1 MVYGNCGS
9 ECSKTNR
16 QKCMSM
22 LRKNK
27 FCLSFENSY
36 CRDYISE
43 KIILNAFENDIIP
56 VVISY
61 VDFNDTSVIPPRS
74 AINALDFPSV
84 KELANYMKAVGS
96 NLTMYND
103 YFRWHSC
110 YKPLEYSSSKK
121 SFLSPL
127 CRHIATNHSTKT

>member
-1 MVYGNCGS
+1 MKWIKKIQQYIDVKVYGNCGS
-9 ECSKTNR
+9 ECSRTNR

-96 NLTMYND
+96 NSTMYND

-110 YKPLEYSSSKK
+110 YKPLEYSSSK
-121 SFLSPL
+121 
-127 CRHIATNHSTKT
+127 NHF